1 MVGHVL
7 RLHPCYFMKR
17 IHKILHGHMP
27 VYFKSKTKAECIFFF
42 YPSWCLC
49 VNEHPLQYC
58 LNIKLTDPKP
68 ASILLA
74 GSKVHILAD
83 TLQRIYLM
91 SNI

>member
-1 MVGHVL
+1 MVTCQYILKV
-7 RLHPCYFMKR
+7 RLK
-17 IHKILHGHMP
+17 LSAN
-27 VYFKSKTKAECIFFF
+27 VFF